1 MSVNKSNRIF
11 YFDALRALAIFCVI
25 CIHIYAEI
33 QKGVMPDYGLIPS
46 YKWFYAQF
54 MGNCLRI
61 GVPLFLMISGALL
74 LGRKESVKEF
84 LSKRIPRIV
93 VPFLFWGLILTMLL
107 VLLSYFTDLTY
118 IRTFDAFHILRL
130 LFRDYIAQGRS
141 FAPYWFFWT
150 ILGLY
155 LIMPIINKWLDNS
168 KLNEAEYFLVIWLIA
183 CLFIYTF
190 KIDLPINLTYFVGP
204 IGYIVLGYYLRHTE
218 RKILNNPYFDIFLI
232 LISAV
237 SMIFFSWYF
246 SSTETVYNFDIYT
259 ILVIGEATGVFLLF
273 KNFYKFNLKLNFIRN
288 PHSIVNKLIMAMA
301 KYSYGIY
308 LTHATI
314 IVIFVDAIDGFGFHV
329 NGFTISMLVIALFVT
344 LAIMFIL
351 DKIPVINQLIG
362 SK

>member
-1 MSVNKSNRIF
+1 
-11 YFDALRALAIFCVI
+11 
-25 CIHIYAEI
+25 
-33 QKGVMPDYGLIPS
+33 
-46 YKWFYAQF
+46 
-54 MGNCLRI
+54 
-61 GVPLFLMISGALL
+61 
-74 LGRKESVKEF
+74 
-84 LSKRIPRIV
+84 
-93 VPFLFWGLILTMLL
+93 
-107 VLLSYFTDLTY
+107 
-118 IRTFDAFHILRL
+118 
-130 LFRDYIAQGRS
+130 
-141 FAPYWFFWT
+141 
-150 ILGLY
+150 
-155 LIMPIINKWLDNS
+155 S

-218 RKILNNPYFDIFLI
+218 RKILNNTYFDIFLI

-329 NGFTISMLVIALFVT
+329 NGFTISMLVIALFVP